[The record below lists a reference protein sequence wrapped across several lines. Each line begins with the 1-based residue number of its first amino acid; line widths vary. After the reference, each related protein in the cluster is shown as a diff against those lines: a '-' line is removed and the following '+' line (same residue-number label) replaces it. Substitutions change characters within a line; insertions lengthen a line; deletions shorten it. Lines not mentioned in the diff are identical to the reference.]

1 MKNQQCERCEKVTRM
16 TNRELQMHKS
26 MSRKT
31 SSDQIPKVILS
42 AWLNKLIE
50 LKNIYILYVHL
61 ICWVGRDKRD
71 FSHEPFLNSDR
82 HITNN
87 QGTFL
92 RQEEIKD
99 PRNKVGSSFPWRD
112 LITIFNKMF
121 HLRHYGSKIFY
132 DMYVSWLFQTL
143 WHNPEVYS
151 CNYSAFNFRSELLIM
166 ENKSIF

>member
-1 MKNQQCERCEKVTRM
+1 M
-16 TNRELQMHKS
+16 
-26 MSRKT
+26 
-31 SSDQIPKVILS
+31 
-42 AWLNKLIE
+42 IE

-82 HITNN
+82 HMTNN

-121 HLRHYGSKIFY
+121 YLRHYGLKIFY
-132 DMYVSWLFQTL
+132 DFLYVCKLTIKLCDTIQKFTAGITLPSTSGVSCWL
-143 WHNPEVYS
+143 WKINPYLKWTS
-151 CNYSAFNFRSELLIM
+151 YPPQMSS
-166 ENKSIF
+166 